1 MKRDGWMI
9 HSNGNVSVAGH
20 TVRADKARPYIGT
33 ATAGQVIASIDKY
46 SNFDFERWFKDT
58 YGPLVR
64 EGKRCLA
71 GGYAMS
77 YDEMYM
83 TLKSTEWVIK
93 DNGNMEGGR
102 GLAKI
107 TATQARPYMRKYDSN
122 RQGEAWT
129 LEERGEFMTNFAKW
143 VKSQSG
149 THGRSEGAIIY
160 AIKRILQ

>member
-1 MKRDGWMI
+1 MTHPPIFDFERWFKDTYGPLVREGQEHLVGYNASYDTIYNHMKRDGWMI
-9 HSNGNVSVAGH
+9 YSNGNVSVAGH

-33 ATAGQVIASIDKY
+33 V
-46 SNFDFERWFKDT
+46 
-58 YGPLVR
+58 
-64 EGKRCLA
+64 
-71 GGYAMS
+71 
-77 YDEMYM
+77 
-83 TLKSTEWVIK
+83 
-93 DNGNMEGGR
+93 
-102 GLAKI
+102 
-107 TATQARPYMRKYDSN
+107 TATQARPYMGKYDSN